1 MLEGLL
7 VFALLA
13 GVLLGCV
20 LLGQWGVHLQYAQ
33 MGARLLAFDAGDV
46 FLAKFGRTGDEAVQ
60 TFTRDSVSWSAYSS
74 TLPAAW
80 LGLLLDSLPN
90 DRYAG
95 SVRGTQRGRLPSKGR
110 SLFDF
115 SSAALGYHSGS
126 SVATNAWADT
136 TADVKSKFLSIAWWV
151 GYNEQPGGSV
161 TSIPE
166 VPPPPATVAI
176 LLGTIYERVGIG
188 SGP

>member
-95 SVRGTQRGRLPSKGR
+95 SVRGTRRGRSR
-110 SLFDF
+110 SCHAAGTDRV
-115 SSAALGYHSGS
+115 SSRCVS
-126 SVATNAWADT
+126 
-136 TADVKSKFLSIAWWV
+136 
-151 GYNEQPGGSV
+151 
-161 TSIPE
+161 TSIRTG
-166 VPPPPATVAI
+166 ATS
-176 LLGTIYERVGIG
+176 T
-188 SGP
+188 GP